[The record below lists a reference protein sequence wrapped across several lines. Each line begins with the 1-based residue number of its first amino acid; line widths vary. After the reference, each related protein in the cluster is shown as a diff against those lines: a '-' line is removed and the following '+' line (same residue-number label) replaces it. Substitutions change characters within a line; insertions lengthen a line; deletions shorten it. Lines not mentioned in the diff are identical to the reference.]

1 MTVQDQ
7 QQQNIARLQKLE
19 SEERLRQLP
28 PERLL
33 DLLAISRQDQVLD
46 LGAGGGYFTFEA
58 ARRTEG
64 EVFAVDPDP
73 FMLETLNARCLQ
85 YGTSHVR
92 VVQGSAERIPLPDA
106 SVDAVIASLLL
117 HMLQEPAAGLRE
129 MCRVLRQGG
138 RGLIVEWKHPRPD
151 GKPGHRVPLNEMQQ
165 LLLEQG
171 ATVIHENDWAD
182 TWYSLVFAKA
192 RG

>member
-19 SEERLRQLP
+19 TEERLRQLP
-28 PERLL
+28 PGRLL
-33 DLLAISRQDQVLD
+33 DLLAISPQDQVLD

-58 ARRTEG
+58 ARRTDG

-73 FMLETLNARCLQ
+73 FMLEMLNARCLQ

-106 SVDAVIASLLL
+106 SVDAAIASLLL
-117 HMLQEPAAGLRE
+117 HMLEEPAAGLRE
-129 MCRVLRQGG
+129 MCRVLRPGG

-151 GKPGHRVPLNEMQQ
+151 GKPGHRVPLDEMKR
-165 LLLEQG
+165 LLAAQG